1 MNHLKPFVLRFTLS
15 YLLIQAS
22 IGLLAIAL
30 DAMFGID
37 IPSTAITVTALG
49 LTVALISHQ
58 FIKKYSRIFNQQ
70 ERFYMAW
77 TSVLASWL
85 VSLILITILIAGF
98 TVYNDLTVSSLLR
111 ELPNDKL
118 FFIIMSIALVF
129 TTLLMWGLLYWMYG
143 YIPKQLLKSS
153 SKIANS

>member
-22 IGLLAIAL
+22 TGLLAIAL

-58 FIKKYSRIFNQQ
+58 FIKKHSRIFNQQ
-70 ERFYMAW
+70 ERFHMAW

-85 VSLILITILIAGF
+85 VSLILIIILIAGF

-153 SKIANS
+153 SKSTNS

>member
-1 MNHLKPFVLRFTLS
+1 
-15 YLLIQAS
+15 
-22 IGLLAIAL
+22 
-30 DAMFGID
+30 
-37 IPSTAITVTALG
+37 
-49 LTVALISHQ
+49 
-58 FIKKYSRIFNQQ
+58 
-70 ERFYMAW
+70 
-77 TSVLASWL
+77 
-85 VSLILITILIAGF
+85 LILIIILIAGF

-153 SKIANS
+153 SKSANS